1 MMVTDKIYFCVSFLR
16 SLHEELAIVD
26 YSLPDMKY
34 FWTQDTAIPGQL
46 V

>member
-26 YSLPDMKY
+26 YSLLDMNLEEKT
-34 FWTQDTAIPGQL
+34 WAIN
-46 V
+46 

>member
-1 MMVTDKIYFCVSFLR
+1 MIVTDKIDFSVSFLW
-16 SLHEELAIVD
+16 SLHEELAIVI

-34 FWTQDTAIPGQL
+34 FYTAIPGQL